1 MNITVVLTVRR
12 TGGAGED
19 GGGVLQE
26 APLVEVSIYS
36 WPSIARSPPF
46 ADLTNC

>member
-19 GGGVLQE
+19 GGRVAG
-26 APLVEVSIYS
+26 SS
-36 WPSIARSPPF
+36 SGRSQHI
-46 ADLTNC
+46 

>member
-12 TGGAGED
+12 TGGAGEE
-19 GGGVLQE
+19 GGLQE
-26 APLVEVSIYS
+26 AILVEVSIYS